1 MRYCFY
7 SGYRDL
13 KGGYTTLLL
22 TLIKELYHQ
31 KQEVVLINF
40 AQGLI
45 SDELKNEKIDIKII
59 DLDTLNWNKI
69 DQIFFFNDIFILT
82 KFEEVYRHLLKINP
96 RAVYFDINDFI
107 CQISDYKFGIKFPSL
122 GKKLIK
128 SLVAK
133 KSLFFMDDTGVFN
146 LKQHFL
152 LPVKEPAF
160 LPIPVKVPPQNI
172 YLTRH
177 KLSDGTLHLT
187 YIGRS
192 VNWKM
197 KPLNKILADCA
208 ASTVQKNLHV
218 SIVVDDLSAFK
229 KYINID
235 DYGHASNL
243 SISVIENMLPS
254 NINEFLLSSSDL
266 HFAMGT
272 AALDAAKLG
281 VPTILV
287 DYSIAD
293 FPEGYKYKWLFE
305 TTGYSLGRNL
315 DKIPAGDGVTM
326 DELLEMIVGD
336 KNKMTLFSSH
346 SYKYVLDKHAVDK
359 IVPELIS
366 LCSNATF
373 RIKDA
378 EKLVPFYYNA
388 HRLLKKIT
396 APFIKQKASN

>member
-22 TLIKELYHQ
+22 TLIKELFHQ

-40 AQGLI
+40 AKGLI
-45 SDELKNEKIDIKII
+45 ADELKKEKIDIKII

-69 DQIFFFNDIFILT
+69 NQLFFYTDIFILT

-96 RAVYFDINDFI
+96 RVVYFDINDFI

-122 GKKLIK
+122 GKKLVI
-128 SLVAK
+128 SLLAK
-133 KSLFFMDDTGVFN
+133 KSIFFMDDTGVFN
-146 LKQHFL
+146 LKQHFS

-160 LPIPVKVPPQNI
+160 LPIPVTVPKENI
-172 YLTRH
+172 YLKRH
-177 KLSDGTLHLT
+177 ILSENTLHLT

-197 KPLNKILADCA
+197 MPLKNVLADCA
-208 ASTVQKNLHV
+208 KSAVQKNIHL
-218 SIVVDDLSAFK
+218 SIVVDDLSAFTK
-229 KYINID
+229 FINID

-254 NINEFLLSSSDL
+254 DINEFLLSSSDL

-287 DYSIAD
+287 DYSTAD

-315 DKIPAGDGVTM
+315 DKIPPADGFSI
-326 DELLEMIVGD
+326 DELLEMIVGNE
-336 KNKMTLFSSH
+336 NKLALFSSH
-346 SYKYVLDKHAVDK
+346 SYKYVLDKHAVNK

-396 APFIKQKASN
+396 APFIKEKAGN

>member
-40 AQGLI
+40 AEGLI
-45 SDELKNEKIDIKII
+45 VDELKKEKIDIKII

-69 DQIFFFNDIFILT
+69 DQLFFFTDIFILT

-96 RAVYFDINDFI
+96 RVVYFDINDFI
-107 CQISDYKFGIKFPSL
+107 CQISDYKFGIRFPSL
-122 GKKLIK
+122 GKKLVK
-128 SLVAK
+128 SLLAK

-152 LPVKEPAF
+152 IPVKEPVF
-160 LPIPVKVPPQNI
+160 LPIPVTVPPENI
-172 YLTRH
+172 YLKRH
-177 KLSDGTLHLT
+177 KLSDDILHLT

-197 KPLNKILADCA
+197 MPLKKILTDCA
-208 ASTVQKNLHV
+208 KSTVQKNIHI
-218 SIVVDDLSAFK
+218 SIVVDDLSAFTK
-229 KYINID
+229 FINID
-235 DYGHASNL
+235 DYSHASNL

-254 NINEFLLSSSDL
+254 AINEFLLSSSDL

-287 DYSIAD
+287 DYSTAD
-293 FPEGYKYKWLFE
+293 FPDEYKYKWLFE
-305 TTGYSLGRNL
+305 TSGYNLGRNL
-315 DKIPAGDGVTM
+315 DKIPPADGFSI
-326 DELLEMIVGD
+326 DELLKMIVID
-336 KNKMTLFSSH
+336 KKILTFFSDH
-346 SYKYVLDKHAVDK
+346 SYKYVLVKHSVNN
-359 IVPELIS
+359 IVPELTA

-378 EKLVPFYYNA
+378 EKLVPFYYNI

-396 APFIKQKASN
+396 APFIKEKAGN